1 MSYYH
6 HGGEFQPDHTLP
18 TEQTDFIPGWETI
31 DQPQQHQA
39 PQESPSSSTFVS
51 PAVSTPHALPPQQF
65 EYSPLTPTLDYGEM
79 PDVPFPN
86 PAGTT
91 ITFAP
96 HERLVRSEGYPS
108 PETEAFQHSPSPTTP
123 SASGPQRT
131 HTRATGSQGSG
142 SGSKPHHL
150 HRPYTRRSQSAL
162 AGKTKE
168 ATGARFSV
176 VGAGSGIQAY
186 PASMSMPTQEM
197 GTSHASPST
206 MLPPSI
212 TRPQR
217 PSLIPTSTSSHQPMG
232 PPLEPPRSAI
242 ALPPEPT
249 DLRSAQATQVPS
261 PATGSGVASFEAI
274 IQKVRSVKK
283 HFFTPRLD
291 TFYDTDS
298 HVLRAYIELPGVRR
312 NNLRVTLATSAITR
326 HRNVSVW
333 GISLSPAWLP
343 TGSAQAGTS
352 QTVGAVGTTIQSGS
366 LSSTSA
372 GPSIPSLSAGA
383 AGTAPAS
390 SAPSPESGSGGVPLR
405 VTTEMELSLGLG
417 LPPQYSLRERRYG
430 EFYRILPVPPET
442 RVRFHLLSFF
452 DSPCLLARSC
462 LYLILKRS
470 AIHTN
475 IHTQASDIQAV
486 LDAGVLSLSI
496 SFGTLLTQGQV
507 SSITENITVG

>member
-352 QTVGAVGTTIQSGS
+352 QTVGAVGTTIQSGLRYPGCPRRWSSFIIYLLRHTLNSRTSQFHHRKHHCGLERSQISFLISTAADHVSSSETLGLQTFVETPFTRTELPLPLHSFS
-366 LSSTSA
+366 LSSTQIKKLTNIYY
-372 GPSIPSLSAGA
+372 P
-383 AGTAPAS
+383 PAC
-390 SAPSPESGSGGVPLR
+390 
-405 VTTEMELSLGLG
+405 
-417 LPPQYSLRERRYG
+417 
-430 EFYRILPVPPET
+430 
-442 RVRFHLLSFF
+442 LLS
-452 DSPCLLARSC
+452 CRLR
-462 LYLILKRS
+462 R
-470 AIHTN
+470 
-475 IHTQASDIQAV
+475 
-486 LDAGVLSLSI
+486 
-496 SFGTLLTQGQV
+496 
-507 SSITENITVG
+507 